1 MIGQTE
7 FTTPPHATIV
17 SRERLKQFKEWG
29 VSDYLKI
36 EPQLLGVQNWA
47 EMLAQTQRD
56 KKERGFV
63 VSTNGRKLLISQVSE
78 GEERSFSTPVFPHGV
93 RTLMPNTK
101 DLVYVHTH
109 YMSPEIDHVQTSAF
123 SDLDINA
130 FARSRA
136 RAIVAVDRGG
146 THMLAR
152 KQYSLPQR
160 EPMPKIEVAMDA
172 IKRAKAGGNTAIDV
186 VKEIAKDLEKFGVLY
201 YYSPQL
207 TPSPEGF
214 IEFKAASKY

>member
-7 FTTPPHATIV
+7 FTAPPHATIIDK
-17 SRERLKQFKEWG
+17 ERLKQFKEWG

-36 EPQLLGVQNWA
+36 EPQLLGLQNWA
-47 EMLAQTQRD
+47 EMLSQTQRD
-56 KKERGFV
+56 GNERGFV
-63 VSTNGRKLLISQVSE
+63 VSKSGKKILTSKVTE
-78 GEERSFSTPVFPHGV
+78 GEEGSFSPPVFPHGV
-93 RTLMPNTK
+93 RTLMPNTV
-101 DLVYVHTH
+101 DLVYVHSH
-109 YMSPEIDHVQTSAF
+109 YMPPEIDHVQTSAF

-130 FARSRA
+130 FAKLRA
-136 RAIVAVDRGG
+136 RAMVAIDRGG

-152 KQYSLPQR
+152 KQYSLPRR
-160 EPMPKIEVAMDA
+160 EQTKIEVVTDA

-186 VKEIAKDLEKFGVLY
+186 VKEIAKNLEKFDIMY

-214 IEFKAASKY
+214 IELKSASKY